1 MRTRRSPVVSSMY
14 SSVFLFTDSSKIFS
28 LSRTVRAPF
37 GFSRTVNRGKS
48 DDEGRSGGPVSL
60 VDGVGWG
67 DGDCMLLV
75 LGSGLTPG
83 NCVQNLLVTGL
94 TVHAHMANKSTLI
107 VHDDY

>member
-37 GFSRTVNRGKS
+37 GFSRTVSRGKS
-48 DDEGRSGGPVSL
+48 EDEGRSGGPVS

-83 NCVQNLLVTGL
+83 NCVQNLLVTG
-94 TVHAHMANKSTLI
+94 TPVHANMSNKRTFI
-107 VHDDY
+107 VHGEY